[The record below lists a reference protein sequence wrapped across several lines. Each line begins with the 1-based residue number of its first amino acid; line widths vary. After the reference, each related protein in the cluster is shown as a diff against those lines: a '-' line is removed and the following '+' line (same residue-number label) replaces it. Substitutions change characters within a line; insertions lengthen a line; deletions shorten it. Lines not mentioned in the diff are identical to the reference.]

1 MSDDARTDH
10 RCDLPHRDPEDRT
23 SWSTRR
29 WNCPDCGIRWIYVQR
44 MIGRKIRGE
53 WRRMP
58 GQPSELDQSRAEVDR
73 LRAELD
79 RHRVAGDAMA
89 DELDQSTGISDPD
102 VQRLTHAWRS
112 VRGDAP
118 AEGDAR

>member
-1 MSDDARTDH
+1 MSDDARTDAVEYV
-10 RCDLPHRDPEDRT
+10 RDEMRKGFSVGT
-23 SWSTRR
+23 NATRQ
-29 WNCPDCGIRWIYVQR
+29 V
-44 MIGRKIRGE
+44 
-53 WRRMP
+53 
-58 GQPSELDQSRAEVDR
+58 LAEVDR

-118 AEGDAR
+118 EGRGDTE

>member
-1 MSDDARTDH
+1 MSDDARANDKFGSEVALSWLRHWHAGITTN
-10 RCDLPHRDPEDRT
+10 PPPPEV
-23 SWSTRR
+23 
-29 WNCPDCGIRWIYVQR
+29 CGRVLAQI
-44 MIGRKIRGE
+44 
-53 WRRMP
+53 
-58 GQPSELDQSRAEVDR
+58 DR

-118 AEGDAR
+118 AVGGDTE